1 MEVSGHPGR
10 AQAQKLP
17 GCYLADVEGSFRETE
32 EETKNKK
39 TKKKKEEGKQK
50 AMSTCTKSMFYSSSY
65 FP

>member
-39 TKKKKEEGKQK
+39 KKKKRRGNKK
-50 AMSTCTKSMFYSSSY
+50 
-65 FP
+65 P

>member
-39 TKKKKEEGKQK
+39 QKKEEGKQK